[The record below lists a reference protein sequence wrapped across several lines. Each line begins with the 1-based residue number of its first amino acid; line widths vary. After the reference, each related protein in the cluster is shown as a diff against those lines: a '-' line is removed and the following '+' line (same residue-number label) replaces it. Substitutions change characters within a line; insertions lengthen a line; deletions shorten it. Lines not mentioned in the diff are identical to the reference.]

1 MRCDALLTERHT
13 ALQHA
18 AVSEIFIRNLLQLSL
33 HPPPELRGSVP
44 GACNVAHFP
53 PLYLSERKERLL
65 PRRANGAPL
74 RRATSALKAAPRR
87 ALIFRGS
94 SEEKTNGK
102 GGDRGPGPP
111 QEEFFLEAPRF
122 GPDPRSELKA
132 VVSTADHGSVLL
144 ALCVAARAQAA
155 RSSLRD
161 QSAPPPGPY
170 SHILLL
176 GHGYISSQA
185 WLYYVCL
192 RCSPASSRLGRRRED
207 QSQDKEEKGRER
219 LANHNHFPSFTA
231 SSSFLLFFSERGANF
246 KKEDKQKRQIPTG
259 SGERK

>member
-1 MRCDALLTERHT
+1 MINSFLA
-13 ALQHA
+13 
-18 AVSEIFIRNLLQLSL
+18 SETLARTQ
-33 HPPPELRGSVP
+33 
-44 GACNVAHFP
+44 A
-53 PLYLSERKERLL
+53 
-65 PRRANGAPL
+65 
-74 RRATSALKAAPRR
+74 
-87 ALIFRGS
+87 GS
-94 SEEKTNGK
+94 SGVERGKTSGES
-102 GGDRGPGPP
+102 RIQSVFFPSAV
-111 QEEFFLEAPRF
+111 FLEAPRF

-219 LANHNHFPSFTA
+219 LANHNHFHPLFTA
-231 SSSFLLFFSERGANF
+231 ASFLFLFFLEWGEFKERG
-246 KKEDKQKRQIPTG
+246 
-259 SGERK
+259 